1 MVLAETLV
9 DTLHA
14 PMQNSRR
21 GADNVMTSRLAT
33 AAASIAAVGREVFS
47 RGWVPATSGNFSMRL
62 GDDEVA
68 ITVSGTDKGR
78 LQEEDVMQVDLNG
91 HSRSGKRASAELALH
106 LQLYRRDPSIGAV
119 LHTHSLNATVCS
131 QLVEDECLF
140 DGLELLKA
148 FDGIS
153 SHDSALRVP
162 VFDNTQ
168 NIESLAE
175 QVEQRMQASGQG
187 HGYLIRGH
195 GLYTWG
201 TTMADCMRHL
211 EALEYLLA
219 YRVLKH
225 GVVSK

>member
-1 MVLAETLV
+1 MK
-9 DTLHA
+9 
-14 PMQNSRR
+14 SK
-21 GADNVMTSRLAT
+21 LAT
-33 AAASIAAVGREVFS
+33 AAVSLATTGRQIFA

-62 GDDEVA
+62 AESEVA

-91 HSRSGKRASAELALH
+91 HSNSGKRASAELGLH
-106 LQLYRRDPSIGAV
+106 LQLYKRDSSIGAV
-119 LHTHSLNATVCS
+119 LHTHSLNATLCS
-131 QLVEDECLF
+131 QLVADECRF

-148 FDGIS
+148 FEGVIS
-153 SHDSALRVP
+153 HESVISIP

-168 NIESLAE
+168 DIEALAD
-175 QVEQRMQASGQG
+175 QVEEHMQAKGQG
-187 HGYLIRGH
+187 YGYLIRGH

-219 YRVLKH
+219 YRMLKH
-225 GVVSK
+225 GVVKQ